1 MQLRMPRT
9 LFAYKRRGMD
19 TAEIR
24 GIQIAEALDCDAIRI
39 ADLTPDI
46 AAGYEAIVY
55 VKFMPEPAMMAQICK
70 RGVKQILDVLDEYRW
85 RKLRRTAEFT
95 DYYIGAN
102 FTHAVFLQ
110 TTFGRPAFELHH
122 HHTNF
127 EEQRIPPG
135 RTPPT
140 LGYIA
145 GDAHWPMN
153 RRLAAKL
160 PYPLVTSVK
169 RNGRIGLSELY
180 MSVDIGFEF
189 RKDRNKRSLNTAN
202 KVVNYMSYGIPS
214 VLSQETGYLEA
225 ARHGEHCLYAQT
237 PAEMLMLIRHLA
249 ENPELRS
256 RMGEAGYEAARP
268 FHIRNIAQKYRE
280 SLSQI

>member
-1 MQLRMPRT
+1 
-9 LFAYKRRGMD
+9 MD

-24 GIQIAEALDCDAIRI
+24 GIQIAEALGCDTIRT
-39 ADLTPDI
+39 ADLTPEI
-46 AAGYEAIVY
+46 ASRYDAIIY
-55 VKFMPEPAMMAQICK
+55 VKFMPEATVMEEIRH
-70 RGVKQILDVLDEYRW
+70 RGVKQIVDALDEYRW

-102 FTHAVFLQ
+102 VTHAVFLQ
-110 TTFGRPAFELHH
+110 TRFGRPAVELHH

-127 EEQRIPPG
+127 DERRIPPR

-145 GDAHWPMN
+145 GDAHWPLN
-153 RRLAAKL
+153 RKLISKL
-160 PYPLVTSVK
+160 PYPVVTSVR
-169 RNGRIGLSELY
+169 RNGRDGLTDLY
-180 MSVDIGFEF
+180 LSVDIGFEF

-202 KVVNYMSYGIPS
+202 KVVNFMSFGIPS

-237 PAEMLMLIRHLA
+237 PQEMLMLIRHLA
-249 ENPELRS
+249 EDPDLRA
-256 RMGEAGYEAARP
+256 RMGEAGCEAARA

-280 SLSQI
+280 FLGNL

>member
-1 MQLRMPRT
+1 MCRV

-24 GIQIAEALDCDAIRI
+24 GVQIAEALGCDSMRI
-39 ADLTPDI
+39 ADLTPEI
-46 AAGYEAIVY
+46 ASRYDAIIY
-55 VKFMPEPAMMAQICK
+55 VKFTPGPEMMEKI
-70 RGVKQILDVLDEYRW
+70 RRSGVKQIVDALDEYRW
-85 RKLRRTAEFT
+85 RKLRSTAEFT
-95 DYYIGAN
+95 DCYIGAN
-102 FTHAVFLQ
+102 FTHALFLQ
-110 TTFGRPAFELHH
+110 HRFGRPAVELHH

-127 EEQRIPPG
+127 DELRIPPG

-145 GDAHWPMN
+145 GDAHWPLN
-153 RRLAAKL
+153 RRLISKL
-160 PYPLVTSVK
+160 PYPLVTSIK
-169 RNGRIGLSELY
+169 RNGRSGLTDLY
-180 MSVDIGFEF
+180 LSVDIGFEF

-202 KVVNYMSYGIPS
+202 KVVNFMSYGIPS

-237 PAEMLMLIRHLA
+237 PAEMIMLIRHLA
-249 ENPELRS
+249 EDPALRA
-256 RMGEAGYEAARP
+256 RMGDAGYEAARP

-280 SLSQI
+280 FLSQI